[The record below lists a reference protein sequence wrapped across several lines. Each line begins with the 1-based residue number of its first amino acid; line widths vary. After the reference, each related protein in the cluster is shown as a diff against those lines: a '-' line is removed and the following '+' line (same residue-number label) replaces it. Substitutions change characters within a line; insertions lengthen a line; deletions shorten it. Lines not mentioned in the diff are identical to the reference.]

1 MVYRDKSMA
10 RIQKILIV
18 GGGTSGW
25 LSAAYLARMMGTYR
39 PGGAE
44 ITLVE
49 ASDIG
54 TIGVGE
60 ATIPPIRTIVAAL
73 GIDEATFMQETSA
86 TYKLAI
92 KFDNW
97 LKNPKT
103 DPHSYYHTFGKFSQ
117 VGADLMAAY
126 WVMDR
131 ANTKLNFVDYTMM
144 EGRLCDIGCGPKRI
158 DDLQFQGP
166 LQYAYHFDAG
176 RLAKL
181 LKKVSAHNGVK
192 HLIGKVKNVVMAEDG
207 SIAALETEEH
217 GHLSAD
223 LYLDCTGFSAHLI
236 EKAMKVPFHPYA
248 DILFCDKAVACQ
260 VAYEDPAC
268 EIPPYTTSTAQEN
281 GWTWDIPLN
290 DRRGIGYVYSSRHT
304 DKDRAEEVARGYIGE
319 TTSEYELVHLD
330 MRVGS
335 RREPWRKN
343 CVAIGLS
350 GGFVEPLEST
360 GIYLVDIALRW
371 LVDFMPS
378 TESMEL
384 GAASFNKM
392 MNACYADVVDFV
404 KMHYCLSERTDTEF
418 WIDNRRES
426 SLPDSLLD
434 KLESW
439 RCRMPGIYEFTGIP
453 NVFGLTNY
461 MQVMYG
467 MEFDTDLSGYES
479 RYGHL
484 DAARQQAQQFGAAA
498 MGGAELLPRHRALI
512 DQIYSGGFQIQKSQG
527 RPGMVKRNS

>member
-1 MVYRDKSMA
+1 MSK
-10 RIQKILIV
+10 IQKVLIV

-25 LSAAYLARMMGTYR
+25 LSAAYMARMMGAYR
-39 PGGAE
+39 PGGVE

-60 ATIPPIRTIVAAL
+60 ATIPPIRTIIAAL
-73 GIDEATFMQETSA
+73 GIDEATFMRETSA

-97 LKNPKT
+97 LHNPESN
-103 DPHSYYHTFGKFSQ
+103 PHSYYHTFGKFNQ
-117 VGADLMAAY
+117 IGADLMASY

-131 ANTKLNFVDYTMM
+131 ANTDMNFVDYTMM
-144 EGRLCDIGCGPKRI
+144 EGRLCDMDCGPKRI
-158 DDLQFQGP
+158 SDAQYQGP

-176 RLAKL
+176 RLAEL
-181 LKKVSAHNGVK
+181 LKKIAAHNGVK
-192 HLIGKVKNVVMAEDG
+192 HLIGKVKSVDLAEDG
-207 SIAALETEEH
+207 AIAALNTEEH
-217 GHLSAD
+217 GQLTAD

-236 EKAMKVPFHPYA
+236 EKAMKVPFHNYA
-248 DILFCDKAVACQ
+248 DTLFCDKAVACQ

-268 EIPPYTTSTAQEN
+268 AISPYTTSTAQEN

-290 DRRGIGYVYSSRHT
+290 NRRGIGYVYSSGHT
-304 DKDRAEEVARGYIGE
+304 DKGRAEEIISDYIGE
-319 TTSEYELVHLD
+319 TTSDYKLWHLD

-343 CVAIGLS
+343 CVAVGLS

-378 TESMEL
+378 KESMAL
-384 GAASFNKM
+384 GAASFNGM
-392 MNACYADVVDFV
+392 MNACYADIVDFV
-404 KMHYCLSERTDTEF
+404 KMHYCLSKRTDTDF

-426 SLPDSLLD
+426 SLPQSLQD
-434 KLESW
+434 KLQSW
-439 RCRMPGIYEFTGIP
+439 RHRMPGIYEFTSIP

-461 MQVMYG
+461 LQVMYG
-467 MEFDTDLSGYES
+467 MEFETDLVGYEG

-484 DAARQQAQQFGAAA
+484 DAARQQAQQYIGAAK
-498 MGGAELLPRHRALI
+498 GGAELLPRHRALI
-512 DQIYSGGFQIQKSQG
+512 DQIYSNGFQAPQQG
-527 RPGMVKRNS
+527 AAGHCNAK